1 MTAIKICG
9 ITRVEDAEHA
19 LSLGVDALG
28 LNFWPGSKRR
38 CELGAAR
45 EIVARASGRA
55 RVVAIVVD
63 ATLAELTELREST
76 GIAWVQLH
84 GDEDA
89 AFARA
94 VLPHGYQAVRRTGDE
109 GLAAALAA
117 PGIEVLLDASVPGE
131 KGGTGVV
138 ADWALA
144 ARVARQRPLWLA
156 GGLGPENVGAA
167 IAAVAPMGVDCASGV
182 ERAPGVKDPDRVEA
196 FVRAVRASSS

>member
-9 ITRVEDAEHA
+9 ITRLEDAEHA
-19 LSLGVDALG
+19 LSLGVEAIG

-38 CELGAAR
+38 CELGVAR
-45 EIVARASGRA
+45 EIVERVGERA
-55 RVVAIVVD
+55 RVVAVVVD
-63 ATLAELTELREST
+63 APLAEIAEIRERT
-76 GIAWVQLH
+76 GIEWVQLH

-94 VLPHGYQAVRRTGDE
+94 VLPRAYQAVRATGAE
-109 GLAAALAA
+109 GLRAALAV

-144 ARVARQRPLWLA
+144 ARVARERPLWLA
-156 GGLGPENVGAA
+156 GGLVPENVGAA
-167 IAAVAPMGVDCASGV
+167 IEAVRPMGVDVASGV
-182 ERAPGVKDPDRVEA
+182 ECAPGVKDPARVEA
-196 FVRAVRASSS
+196 FVRAVRAR